1 MTPVKVTIR
10 RSITAELPSKPVLP
24 ASLVVQRAQAEESTE
39 LAALLHSAY
48 PTEGWEPEATKQ
60 EVFYDKT
67 VKAPMVVVSKNRIL
81 ATASLQIRTNTPE
94 HGWVRWVAT
103 TPDRRR
109 EGLAQTLVIRLLA
122 IASDANCQEV
132 RLSTTTDLTGAI
144 RMYLNLGFEPL
155 VTNKKESDVWDRLFL
170 RLK

>member
-10 RSITAELPSKPVLP
+10 RSITAELPSNPVLP

-81 ATASLQIRTNTPE
+81 ATASLQIRSDTPE
-94 HGWVRWVAT
+94 HGWVRWGCNNSRP
-103 TPDRRR
+103 TPRRLSADVSDQITRNCIRRR
-109 EGLAQTLVIRLLA
+109 LSGSPSWHYDRSNRSNQDV
-122 IASDANCQEV
+122 SKPGV
-132 RLSTTTDLTGAI
+132 RTSCH
-144 RMYLNLGFEPL
+144 
-155 VTNKKESDVWDRLFL
+155 
-170 RLK
+170 

>member
-67 VKAPMVVVSKNRIL
+67 VTAPMVVVSKNRIL

-109 EGLAQTLVIRLLA
+109 EGLAQTLVISCLLYT
-122 IASDANCQEV
+122 SPSPRDAT
-132 RLSTTTDLTGAI
+132 LS
-144 RMYLNLGFEPL
+144 RMP
-155 VTNKKESDVWDRLFL
+155 SSA
-170 RLK
+170 